1 LPRLTILN
9 RESGGSLMSDKL
21 KGKVAVVTGAGS
33 IGLGIG
39 NGKATAVMYA
49 REGAKVVLADIN
61 LDAADETKSIID
73 REGGECITVQADVTR
88 SQDCK
93 NIMDKCLQ
101 TYGRIDVLHNNVGIE
116 IPGGVEDMS
125 EEDWDKTMAVNLKSM
140 FLTCKYAVPHMVAQ
154 GCGSIINISS
164 INAIRNLPYITIAY
178 SASKAGVIAF
188 TREVAIQYA
197 SKGIRANA
205 ILPGMMNTPMVVAA
219 LTGAFGGNVEQMMK
233 TRDTMCPT
241 GKQGE
246 PWDVAAL
253 SVFLASDD
261 AKYITGAALVIDGG
275 LTCIVK
281 PF

>member
-1 LPRLTILN
+1 MGDR
-9 RESGGSLMSDKL
+9 L

-33 IGLGIG
+33 IGPGIG
-39 NGKATAVMYA
+39 NGKATSILYA

-61 LDAADETKSIID
+61 LEAANETKSIID
-73 REGGECITVQADVTR
+73 SKGGECITIEADVTK
-88 SQDCK
+88 SQNCK
-93 NIMDKCLQ
+93 NIIDECLR
-101 TYGRIDVLHNNVGIE
+101 TYGRLDVLHNNVGIE

-140 FLTCKYAVPHMVAQ
+140 FLTCKYAIPYMMKQ
-154 GCGSIINISS
+154 GRGSIINISS

-197 SKGIRANA
+197 SKGVRANA

-219 LTGAFGGNVEQMMK
+219 LAGAFGGNVEQMMK
-233 TRDTMCPT
+233 TRDEMCPT

-246 PWDVAAL
+246 PWDVAWL
-253 SVFLASDD
+253 SVFLASDE
-261 AKYITGAALVIDGG
+261 AKYITGAALVVDGG

>member
-1 LPRLTILN
+1 M
-9 RESGGSLMSDKL
+9 GDKL

-33 IGLGIG
+33 IGPGVG
-39 NGKATAVMYA
+39 NGKATAVLYA
-49 REGAKVVLADIN
+49 REGARVVLVDMN
-61 LDAADETKSIID
+61 PAAVHETKGIID
-73 REGGECITVQADVTR
+73 GEGGECITVQADVTR
-88 SQDCK
+88 ARDCK
-93 NIMDKCLQ
+93 DIMDECLRA
-101 TYGRIDVLHNNVGIE
+101 YGRLDVLHNNVGIE

-125 EEDWDKTMAVNLKSM
+125 EQDWDKTMTVNLKSM
-140 FLTCKYAVPHMVAQ
+140 FLTCKYAVPHMVAN
-154 GCGSIINISS
+154 GRGSIINISS
-164 INAIRNLPYITIAY
+164 INAIRNLPYISIAY
-178 SASKAGVIAF
+178 SASKAGAIAF

-197 SKGIRANA
+197 SKGIRANT

-219 LTGAFGGNVEQMMK
+219 LTDAFGGDVEQMMK
-233 TRDTMCPT
+233 TRDDMCPT

-246 PWDVAAL
+246 PWDIAAL

>member
-1 LPRLTILN
+1 
-9 RESGGSLMSDKL
+9 MSDKL

-33 IGLGIG
+33 IGPGIG
-39 NGKATAVMYA
+39 NGKATSILYA
-49 REGAKVVLADIN
+49 REGAKVVLVDIN
-61 LDAADETKSIID
+61 PEATAETKSIID
-73 REGGECITVQADVTR
+73 REGGECITVRADVTR
-88 SQDCK
+88 SQDCN
-93 NIMDKCLQ
+93 NIIDKCLQ
-101 TYGRIDVLHNNVGIE
+101 IYGTIDVLHNNVGIE

-125 EEDWDKTMAVNLKSM
+125 EEDWDKTMTVNLKSM

-154 GCGSIINISS
+154 GHGSIINISS

>member
-1 LPRLTILN
+1 MGDRLK
-9 RESGGSLMSDKL
+9 D
-21 KGKVAVVTGAGS
+21 KVAIVTGAGS
-33 IGLGIG
+33 IGPGIG
-39 NGKATAVMYA
+39 NGKATSVLYA
-49 REGAKVVLADIN
+49 REGARLVLVDHN
-61 LDAADETKSIID
+61 PGAADETKNIID
-73 REGGECITVQADVTR
+73 GEGGECIIVEADVTR

-93 NIMDKCLQ
+93 NMVDKCLE

-154 GCGSIINISS
+154 GHGAIINISS

-178 SASKAGVIAF
+178 SASKAGAIAF
-188 TREVAIQYA
+188 TREVAMQYA
-197 SKGIRANA
+197 SKGIRVNA

-219 LTGAFGGNVEQMMK
+219 LTDAFGGDVKEMMK
-233 TRDTMCPT
+233 TRDSMCPT

-246 PWDVAAL
+246 PWDVASL
-253 SVFLASDD
+253 SVFLASDE
-261 AKYITGAALVIDGG
+261 AKYITGAALVVDGG
-275 LTCIVK
+275 LTCMVK

>member
-1 LPRLTILN
+1 
-9 RESGGSLMSDKL
+9 MSDKL
-21 KGKVAVVTGAGS
+21 KDKVAVVTGAGS
-33 IGLGIG
+33 IGPGVG

-197 SKGIRANA
+197 SKGIRVNA

-219 LTGAFGGNVEQMMK
+219 LTDAFGGDVKEMMK
-233 TRDTMCPT
+233 TRDAMCPT

-261 AKYITGAALVIDGG
+261 AKYITGAALVIDAG

>member
-1 LPRLTILN
+1 MKK
-9 RESGGSLMSDKL
+9 ESGGLLVSDKL
-21 KGKVAVVTGAGS
+21 KDKVAVVTGAGS
-33 IGLGIG
+33 IGPGVG

-101 TYGRIDVLHNNVGIE
+101 TYGTIDVLHNNVGIE

-154 GCGSIINISS
+154 GHGSIINISS

>member
-1 LPRLTILN
+1 M
-9 RESGGSLMSDKL
+9 GGRL

-33 IGLGIG
+33 IGPGVG
-39 NGKATAVMYA
+39 NGKATAILYA
-49 REGAKVVLADIN
+49 REGAKLVLVDQN
-61 LDAADETKSIID
+61 LDAADETRKVID
-73 REGGECITVQADVTR
+73 SEDGECITFQADVTR
-88 SQDCK
+88 LQDCK
-93 NIMDKCLQ
+93 SIMDKCLG
-101 TYGRIDVLHNNVGIE
+101 TYGRIDILHNNVGIE

-140 FLTCKYAVPHMVAQ
+140 FLTCKYAIPHMVAQ
-154 GCGSIINISS
+154 GHGSIINISS

-197 SKGIRANA
+197 SKGVRANT
-205 ILPGMMNTPMVVAA
+205 ILPSMMNTPMVVAA

-233 TRDTMCPT
+233 TRDEMCPT

-246 PWDVAAL
+246 PWDVASL
-253 SVFLASDD
+253 SVFLASDE
-261 AKYITGAALVIDGG
+261 AKYITGAALVVDGG

>member
-1 LPRLTILN
+1 
-9 RESGGSLMSDKL
+9 MSDKL
-21 KGKVAVVTGAGS
+21 KGKVAIVTGAGS
-33 IGLGIG
+33 IGPGIG
-39 NGKATAVMYA
+39 NGKATAVLYA
-49 REGAKVVLADIN
+49 REGAKVVLVDIN
-61 LDAADETKSIID
+61 PDAARETKNMLD
-73 REGGECITVQADVTR
+73 KEGGESITVQADVTS

-93 NIMDKCLQ
+93 KIVDECLKA
-101 TYGRIDVLHNNVGIE
+101 YGRIDVLHNNVGIE

-140 FLTCKYAVPHMVAQ
+140 FLTCKYTVPHMASR
-154 GCGSIINISS
+154 GRGSIINISS

-188 TREVAIQYA
+188 TREVAVQYA
-197 SKGIRANA
+197 SKGIRVNA

-219 LTGAFGGNVEQMMK
+219 LTDAFGGNVEQMTR
-233 TRDTMCPT
+233 TRDSMCPT

-261 AKYITGAALVIDGG
+261 AKYITGAALVVDGG
-275 LTCIVK
+275 LTCLVK